1 MCHCCESCKTIFKP
15 CLLFAY
21 VHFRSEAYQT
31 LKKLEAAR
39 WIDRRTRAVVVE
51 MTLFNPAT
59 NLFSGVNLLLEIP
72 PSGGVTVSA
81 HVSSV
86 YLYKY
91 ISSWDNFILACEVCS
106 LKNICSSISIAF
118 YIKVSTTSVRLML

>member
-1 MCHCCESCKTIFKP
+1 MLI
-15 CLLFAY
+15 LAN
-21 VHFRSEAYQT
+21 VHLRSEAYQT

-72 PSGGVTVSA
+72 PSGGVTVST

-91 ISSWDNFILACEVCS
+91 ISSWDNFIFACEVC
-106 LKNICSSISIAF
+106 LPRNICSSISIAF
-118 YIKVSTTSVRLML
+118 YMRALITSVRLRVLCADWLLGDVML